1 MKLLRQLLGVLGARL
16 QAVADAHPGKRIC
29 LMFEDEARIGQQGR
43 VCHRWYTKGRRPPG
57 RVDQRYTFAYVF
69 AAVEPGT
76 DNALAL
82 VMPEVSTRA
91 MQSYL
96 DKLSATVEHMLLV
109 LDQARWHG
117 ANDLEVSAKN
127 HPSAAAASLARAQ
140 SGRAPV
146 AVPEGA
152 LLLAP
157 PAR

>member
-1 MKLLRQLLGVLGARL
+1 MKLLRQLLGGLGARL
-16 QAVADAHPGKRIC
+16 QAVSDAHPGKRIR
-29 LMFEDEARIGQQGR
+29 LMFQDEARIGQKGR
-43 VCHRWYTKGRRPPG
+43 VCHRWYTKGKRPPG
-57 RVDQRYTFAYVF
+57 RADQRYTFAYVF

-76 DNALAL
+76 DNAFAL

-96 DKLSATVEHMLLV
+96 DKLSATVAVDEHMLLV
-109 LDQARWHG
+109 LARRQRSRG
-117 ANDLEVSAKN
+117 IGQKS
-127 HPSAAAASLARAQ
+127 PSAAAASLARAQ